1 MRIGFIA
8 KACEGS
14 SYTRLKRGYERKGL
28 QVVFL
33 TRFISGSRVPAYTTA
48 GMMKLPLP
56 RFCLWLSLAAAIWT
70 PILVSLAYFV
80 GRPLVE
86 WWERSGVMVLPFVAL
101 GLIALYF
108 GLHVLTQSMTY
119 RGRRMLRGRWNRL
132 TQWDFWPALPVYFP
146 VFIYCLCLAIRY
158 RSLTVWAAC
167 NSGMHPASGL
177 AMESKSEIL
186 LALNSASGCVADW
199 SCIEPSTTVSER
211 LAALEAFQEEYAI
224 TWPVVLKPDIGQRGE
239 GVAVIRSSDA
249 ATAYLSA
256 NQERVIAQR
265 FIPGAEFG
273 VFYVRSPNGESRLF
287 SITEKVLPHL
297 TGDGQRTLERLIL
310 DDSRAVSLAKH
321 YMKVN
326 RERLY
331 EIPAQGESIQLVE
344 LGTHCR
350 GAVFLDGNRYKS
362 DALLAKLDE
371 VLSKYTGFGFGR
383 FDLRVPS
390 GEALT
395 VGENIQILEL
405 NGVSSESTDIYDP
418 KNGIFHAWRV
428 LCQQWRVAFEIGV
441 ANRSKGATVPTLS
454 EVLTVL
460 RGHRE
465 RSPYQAS

>member
-1 MRIGFIA
+1 M
-8 KACEGS
+8 C
-14 SYTRLKRGYERKGL
+14 T
-28 QVVFL
+28 
-33 TRFISGSRVPAYTTA
+33 
-48 GMMKLPLP
+48 
-56 RFCLWLSLAAAIWT
+56 LSW
-70 PILVSLAYFV
+70 
-80 GRPLVE
+80 
-86 WWERSGVMVLPFVAL
+86 
-101 GLIALYF
+101 
-108 GLHVLTQSMTY
+108 
-119 RGRRMLRGRWNRL
+119 
-132 TQWDFWPALPVYFP
+132 
-146 VFIYCLCLAIRY
+146 
-158 RSLTVWAAC
+158 WAAETER
-167 NSGMHPASGL
+167 G
-177 AMESKSEIL
+177 IL
-186 LALNSASGCVADW
+186 FNRD
-199 SCIEPSTTVSER
+199 
-211 LAALEAFQEEYAI
+211 
-224 TWPVVLKPDIGQRGE
+224 
-239 GVAVIRSSDA
+239 
-249 ATAYLSA
+249 
-256 NQERVIAQR
+256 
-265 FIPGAEFG
+265 
-273 VFYVRSPNGESRLF
+273 
-287 SITEKVLPHL
+287 EK
-297 TGDGQRTLERLIL
+297 RTLERLIL

-465 RSPYQAS
+465 RSPYEAS